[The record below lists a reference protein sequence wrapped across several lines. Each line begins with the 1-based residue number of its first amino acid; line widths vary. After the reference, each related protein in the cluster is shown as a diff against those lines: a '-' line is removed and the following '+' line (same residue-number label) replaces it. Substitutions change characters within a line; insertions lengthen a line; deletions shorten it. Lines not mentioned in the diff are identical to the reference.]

1 MKTLAVAL
9 GLVLVSVTLG
19 ISSERPERW
28 KMRDK
33 FHQMEAHR
41 ACVVSKPDSLHDF
54 DVLKYD
60 LSISFDLV
68 AQTLTGTTG
77 VLIRSEVADLDSIF
91 LHLVQLT
98 VDSIWMT
105 DRNLPFGHS
114 AGVIEI
120 GLDSTIPAGDT
131 FQVNIAYQGHPA
143 HEAWGGFW
151 FTSKAAFNLGVGLN
165 TDPPS
170 MGRYWFPCYDVPNDK
185 AEFDMSYTVPLG
197 KVAVSNGI
205 LVDTIPDYPESTMT
219 YVWSEHH
226 PTSTYL
232 VAVSI
237 SDYVVVPDSVYAW
250 IYNYVYP
257 EDSSKAVTSFRNVHR
272 MMDAYET
279 FFSPYH
285 FDKFS
290 FVETPKGDMEHQTC
304 VSHYYLCINGG
315 NNYDWLLAHE
325 LSHQWWGDWVT
336 IADWRDIWLNEG
348 FATYCEAI
356 YQEYIGG
363 WNAYHN
369 YVVNSI
375 MNYYLA
381 SGELF
386 PIYDPQE
393 MWGATS
399 YEKGAS
405 VLHMLRHVI
414 TDSIFFDALNS
425 YGDKYA
431 YGNVVTPNFQA
442 VCESVYGQDLDWFFD
457 QWIYDWEYPK
467 YVYSYWQSGVD
478 TVRVVVTQEQTIGP
492 VFVMPVD
499 FRVGTSTG
507 DTVVVGWVDES
518 PESLTFAFEGAN
530 TDSFAFDPDDWILK
544 LVRNEPGIA
553 ERQNAYGRQGEKAH
567 ITVSPNPFA
576 RSIKLTLVSE
586 MGTESED
593 AVSLYIYDITGQ
605 LVKTFHMGG
614 DGEDSGEV
622 APGYCHTLVWD
633 GKDDRGNGLP
643 SGVYFCRFNSRHGS
657 VSSKLVFLR

>member
-1 MKTLAVAL
+1 MKTLAIAV
-9 GLVLVSVTLG
+9 GLVLVLVNAG
-19 ISSERPERW
+19 VSSERPGSW

-33 FHQMEAHR
+33 FHEMEAR
-41 ACVVSKPDSLHDF
+41 QPCVVSKPDSFHDF

-60 LSISFDLV
+60 LSISLDLD
-68 AQTLTGTTG
+68 AETLAGTTG
-77 VLIRSEVADLDSIF
+77 VLMRSEAADLDSIF

-98 VDSIWMT
+98 VDSVWMAGT
-105 DRNLPFGHS
+105 DLAFSHN
-114 AGVIEI
+114 AGVVEI
-120 GLDSTIPAGDT
+120 DLGSTIPAGDT
-131 FQVNIAYQGHPA
+131 FQVNVAYSGHPA

-151 FTSKAAFNLGVGLN
+151 FTPKAAFSMGVGLN
-165 TDPPS
+165 IDPPS

-185 AEFDMSYTVPLG
+185 AKFDMSYTVPLG

-205 LVDTIPDYPESTMT
+205 LVDTIPDYAESTMT

-226 PTSTYL
+226 PTATYL

-237 SDYVVVPDSVYAW
+237 SDYVIVPDSFYAW

-257 EDSSKAVTSFRNVHR
+257 EDSSKAVTSFHNVHR

-348 FATYCEAI
+348 FATYCEAL
-356 YQEYIGG
+356 YQQYIGG
-363 WNAYHN
+363 WDAYHS

-431 YGNVVTPNFQA
+431 YGNVVTPDFQA
-442 VCESVYGQDLDWFFD
+442 VCESVYGQDLNWFFD
-457 QWIYDWEYPK
+457 EWIYDWEYPR
-467 YVYSYWQSGVD
+467 YVYTYWQSGAD
-478 TVRVVVTQEQTIGP
+478 TVRVIVSQEQTIGP
-492 VFVMPVD
+492 IFTMPID
-499 FRVGTSTG
+499 FRLGTSTG
-507 DTVVVGWVDES
+507 DTIVVGWVDES

-530 TDSFAFDPDDWILK
+530 TDSFAFDPDDWVLK
-544 LVRNEPGIA
+544 LVRYEPGIA
-553 ERQNAYGRQGEKAH
+553 EKQNLYNQRGKKTY
-567 ITVSPNPFA
+567 ITASPNPFA
-576 RSIKLTLVSE
+576 KSTEIKLFSE
-586 MGTESED
+586 MSLESKE
-593 AVSLYIYDITGQ
+593 AVFLYIYDIAGR
-605 LVKTFHMGG
+605 LVTSLRMGW
-614 DGEDSGEV
+614 DGEDGEE
-622 APGYCHTLVWD
+622 TLTGGLHSLIWD
-633 GKDDRGNGLP
+633 AKDDRGNRLP
-643 SGVYFCRFNSRHGS
+643 GGVYFCRFESRHGS
-657 VSSKLVFLR
+657 VSSKLVCLR

>member
-1 MKTLAVAL
+1 MKILAISM
-9 GLVLVSVTLG
+9 GLVLVLVTIG
-19 ISSERPERW
+19 ISSERPESW
-28 KMRDK
+28 QIRDK
-33 FHQMEAHR
+33 FHHMEAQR
-41 ACVVSKPDSLHDF
+41 LCVAPWPDSLHDF
-54 DVLKYD
+54 DVLRYD
-60 LSISFDLV
+60 LNISFDLD
-68 AQTLTGTTG
+68 AQTLAGTTG
-77 VLIRSEVADLDSIF
+77 VLMRSEAADLDSIF

-98 VDSIWMT
+98 VDSVWMAGR
-105 DRNLPFGHS
+105 DLPFGHT

-120 GLDSTIPAGDT
+120 GLDSIIPAGDT
-131 FQVNIAYQGHPA
+131 FQVNVAYSGHPA

-151 FTSKAAFNLGVGLN
+151 FTPKVVFSIGVGLN

-185 AEFDMSYTVPLG
+185 AEFDMSFTVPLG

-205 LVDTIPDYPESTMT
+205 LVDTVPDYPESTMT
-219 YVWSEHH
+219 YIWSEHH

-290 FVETPKGDMEHQTC
+290 FVETPIGDMEHQTC
-304 VSHYYLCINGG
+304 VSHLDFCINGG

-325 LSHQWWGDWVT
+325 LSHHWWGDWVT
-336 IADWRDIWLNEG
+336 VADWRDIWLSEG

-375 MNYYLA
+375 MDYYLS

-386 PIYDPQE
+386 PIYDPQD

-405 VLHMLRHVI
+405 VLHMLRHVVG
-414 TDSIFFDALNS
+414 DSVFFDILES
-425 YGDKYA
+425 YGNEYA

-442 VCESVYGQDLDWFFD
+442 VCESIHGQVLDWFFNE
-457 QWIYDWEYPK
+457 WIYDWEYPK
-467 YVYSYWQSGVD
+467 YVYSYWQSGAD
-478 TVRVVVTQEQTIGP
+478 TVRVVVSQEQAIGP
-492 VFVMPVD
+492 VFTMPID
-499 FRVGTSTG
+499 FKLGTATG

-530 TDSFAFDPDDWILK
+530 ADTFAFDPDDWILK
-544 LVRNEPGIA
+544 LLRYEPGIA
-553 ERQNAYGRQGEKAH
+553 EEGITYADQLEKARLFV
-567 ITVSPNPFA
+567 TPNPFTK
-576 RSIKLTLVSE
+576 STKLTLVLKTGARAE
-586 MGTESED
+586 ET
-593 AVSLYIYDITGQ
+593 ASLSIYDIAGR
-605 LVKTFHMGG
+605 LVKTFYLGG
-614 DGEDSGEV
+614 FGGGSGHV
-622 APGYCHTLVWD
+622 PPGRHTLVWD
-633 GKDDRGNGLP
+633 GRDDRGDGLP
-643 SGVYFCRFNSRHGS
+643 SGVYFCRLDSGRHDIY
-657 VSSKLVFLR
+657 SKLVLLR

>member
-98 VDSIWMT
+98 VDSIWMM

-567 ITVSPNPFA
+567 IAVSPNPFA
-576 RSIKLTLVSE
+576 RSIKLTLVSK
-586 MGTESED
+586 MGTQSED

-657 VSSKLVFLR
+657 VSSKLIFLR